1 MNGAAVGE
9 AHGIYFQYVQTR
21 TSPMGGAQGAYRRD
35 GFPGYECLTT
45 QAFTS
50 LKVPVEVFQPL
61 RQLPN
66 LQAGDKS
73 ILLVAF
79 GTISNPIGNT
89 DPKCVPCSRKVHP
102 KTGFGNPGIHKKF
115 LVYFVSRFGCTLAR
129 IADDSGISAD

>member
-1 MNGAAVGE
+1 MDECQVTQLNGAIVGE

-61 RQLPN
+61 RQLPTN
-66 LQAGDKS
+66 EAYSKLS
-73 ILLVAF
+73 LLAAF
-79 GTISNPIGNT
+79 GTICNVDVN
-89 DPKCVPCSRKVHP
+89 
-102 KTGFGNPGIHKKF
+102 
-115 LVYFVSRFGCTLAR
+115 
-129 IADDSGISAD
+129 

>member
-1 MNGAAVGE
+1 MDECQVTQLNSLTVGE

-61 RQLPN
+61 RQLPKAMCPMN
-66 LQAGDKS
+66 D
-73 ILLVAF
+73 
-79 GTISNPIGNT
+79 
-89 DPKCVPCSRKVHP
+89 
-102 KTGFGNPGIHKKF
+102 
-115 LVYFVSRFGCTLAR
+115 
-129 IADDSGISAD
+129 

>member
-1 MNGAAVGE
+1 MDECQVTQLNGATVGE

-61 RQLPN
+61 RQLPTGH
-66 LQAGDKS
+66 AAAS
-73 ILLVAF
+73 IFELVAI

-102 KTGFGNPGIHKKF
+102 KKLFCIQEKSANF
-115 LVYFVSRFGCTLAR
+115 LCILKAVLDALLLE
-129 IADDSGISAD
+129 